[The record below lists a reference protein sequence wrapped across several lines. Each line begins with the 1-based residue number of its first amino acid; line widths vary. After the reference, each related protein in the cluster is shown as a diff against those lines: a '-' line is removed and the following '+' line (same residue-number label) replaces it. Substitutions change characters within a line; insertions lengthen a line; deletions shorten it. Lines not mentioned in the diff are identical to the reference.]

1 MKLTNKELYEYG
13 RKQHSDPNS
22 DYWKPA
28 EFVRNYEHA
37 RLEWLKDLAPKI
49 ETDELARRS
58 AEPFITEPHNFGTTN
73 RVSLAALINTLVAVY
88 MVHGEWK
95 FECNGR
101 VTTRTLAVPPRQ
113 IEKAIPGLV
122 DFTEQPVDSDPVYI
136 EEKEGEFMYI
146 RVLAQT
152 VPENLTVHYL
162 KQPKPFDLITNPNGT
177 TDEGYTQQLEILNRA
192 LEIRETTSENW
203 AKLQALT
210 AQRNN

>member
-1 MKLTNKELYEYG
+1 MKLTNKQLYEYG
-13 RKQHSDPNS
+13 RKLHSDPNS

-49 ETDELARRS
+49 EWDESSRRS
-58 AEPFITEPHNFGTTN
+58 AEPFIAQPHNFGTVN
-73 RVSLAALINTLVAVY
+73 RVSLAALINTLVAIT
-88 MVHGEWK
+88 MVHGDWK

-101 VTTRTLAVPPRQ
+101 VTTRTLAIPPRGM
-113 IEKAIPGLV
+113 EKLIPALV

-136 EEKEGEFMYI
+136 EEREGDYMYLRI
-146 RVLAQT
+146 LSQT
-152 VPENLTVHYL
+152 VPENLTLHYL
-162 KQPKPFDLITNPNGT
+162 KQPKPFDLIGSPDSATE
-177 TDEGYTQQLEILNRA
+177 EGYTQQLEILAKA

-203 AKLQALT
+203 TKVQALS